1 LKEFF
6 PEATMSTKQ
15 IAKHE
20 KKDPAKKNN
29 KQTSGSTQASKIT
42 QPTKST
48 APAPS
53 RYAHPFYAPPE
64 STGSAP
70 GASGK
75 NLTAWSKS
83 QLGPIPP
90 MDGDGVIKLE
100 SIIGTDAINEIE
112 QLGEIRFHTLGDSGV
127 GHADEAE
134 QVADDMATDYKPD
147 AGALNPAFLFHLG
160 DVIYGPDKANH
171 YGERFYRPYRNY
183 PGKILAI
190 PGNHDGE
197 AKNKAD
203 EPSLSAFVDNFCSKT
218 AIVPQQAAGSG
229 IYRETMT
236 EPCVYWLLETP
247 FLRIIGLYSNLLE
260 ELGFLEGNG
269 GKDPSQVNWL
279 TDTLKTIAKG
289 PEKALII
296 ATHHPPYS
304 KSGHAGSTEMSQ
316 SIDAAC
322 AAAKVTPDAFLSAH
336 AHNYQRYTRR
346 INGKQVPYLVVGTGG
361 MPPQAVP
368 DALGQPADQ
377 QTTYDAALASYGSLY
392 VSASKKRLR
401 FEFWRLGNAHTDPF
415 DPFTIDLSTH
425 LLTRG

>member
-1 LKEFF
+1 MARGTT
-6 PEATMSTKQ
+6 PAHSNPGQ
-15 IAKHE
+15 PSA
-20 KKDPAKKNN
+20 DP
-29 KQTSGSTQASKIT
+29 G
-42 QPTKST
+42 KST
-48 APAPS
+48 S
-53 RYAHPFYAPPE
+53 HSSTRYAHPFY
-64 STGSAP
+64 SATQKAGGDP
-70 GASGK
+70 AAGKK
-75 NLTAWSKS
+75 NLTEWSKS
-83 QLGPIPP
+83 QLGPIPA
-90 MDGDGVIKLE
+90 MDGSGVIELE
-100 SIIGTDAINEIE
+100 TIIGSDAVKEIE
-112 QLGEIRFHTLGDSGV
+112 QLGEIRFHALGDSGV

-134 QVADDMATDYKPD
+134 QVADDMATDYQPD

-160 DVIYGPDKANH
+160 DVIYGPDKENH

-190 PGNHDGE
+190 AGNHDGE

-203 EPSLSAFVDNFCSKT
+203 QPSLSAFLANFCTK
-218 AIVPQQAAGSG
+218 AAVVPQQAAGSG

-260 ELGFLEGNG
+260 ELGFLEGDR
-269 GKDPSQVNWL
+269 GKDNSQLDWL
-279 TDTLKTIAKG
+279 TKTLKSIANG
-289 PEKALII
+289 PKKALII

-322 AAAKVTPDAFLSAH
+322 AATQVTPDAFLSAH

-361 MPPQAVP
+361 MPTQAVH

-377 QTTYDAALASYGSLY
+377 QTTYDAALASLGSLY
-392 VSASKKRLR
+392 VSASAQRLR

-415 DPFTIDLSTH
+415 DPFTIDLGTH